1 MFERLESRKVLR
13 QKVEPFLGI
22 QAVRAKPD
30 SLPVRVLFTLRSLL
44 FLVCESTVCF
54 PGYQVPQIR
63 HSVFPFVSAEGYPE
77 FRIITVLEGP
87 FPDLVR
93 NVAGVLTVEER
104 RPASTA

>member
-1 MFERLESRKVLR
+1 MRVLRVRVYTMFERLESRKVLR

-54 PGYQVPQIR
+54 PG
-63 HSVFPFVSAEGYPE
+63 
-77 FRIITVLEGP
+77 
-87 FPDLVR
+87 DLPT
-93 NVAGVLTVEER
+93 N
-104 RPASTA
+104 PA